1 MFFQASAGWK
11 FADVPNG
18 LVATPSAG
26 WKFADVPNGLVAISK
41 VSAAGWG
48 QILAYMA
55 FCEVSLDQSAGAAA
69 SKSDF
74 SFKVLTS
81 SDPAQ
86 KRKKLAAVSANG
98 RLTVMAK
105 VGMFF
110 QASAGWKF
118 ADVPNGLVAISNVSA
133 AGWGQTLAYMAF
145 CEFSLDQS
153 AGAAASKGDLSF
165 KVLTSS
171 DPAQKR
177 KKLAAE
183 SANGRLTVMAIVG
196 MFFPDGLTGSAWGNW
211 ALYTASPLRAFEG
224 ELGVQGPVGFGD
236 PVGFTADGT
245 RRTSVAAAR
254 PSSSTAAS
262 VAGGHGLHHSGG
274 HWEVTGLPVV
284 VGGLEVRGRA
294 E

>member
-11 FADVPNG
+11 FADVPNC

-74 SFKVLTS
+74 NVKVLTS

-98 RLTVMAK
+98 RLTVMAI

-118 ADVPNGLVAISNVSA
+118 ADVLNGLVAISKVSA
-133 AGWGQTLAYMAF
+133 AGWGRPP
-145 CEFSLDQS
+145 
-153 AGAAASKGDLSF
+153 
-165 KVLTSS
+165 LTW
-171 DPAQKR
+171 PFAR
-177 KKLAAE
+177 
-183 SANGRLTVMAIVG
+183 
-196 MFFPDGLTGSAWGNW
+196 
-211 ALYTASPLRAFEG
+211 SP
-224 ELGVQGPVGFGD
+224 
-236 PVGFTADGT
+236 
-245 RRTSVAAAR
+245 
-254 PSSSTAAS
+254 
-262 VAGGHGLHHSGG
+262 
-274 HWEVTGLPVV
+274 
-284 VGGLEVRGRA
+284 
-294 E
+294 